1 MSHITI
7 CDIFNYVINYVLMSD
22 VMATIFMTNSIVELI
37 RNMFWPLFA
46 ETPCKI
52 GAAIA
57 PNRKLSMSVWQYTV
71 HIGNC
76 HTGYNHYTF
85 TLYKR
90 THTIA
95 VHVYTMQGYY

>member
-7 CDIFNYVINYVLMSD
+7 GDIFNYVINYRYVLMSD
-22 VMATIFMTNSIVELI
+22 VELMATIFMTNSIVELI

-57 PNRKLSMSVWQYTV
+57 PNRKFKYVGMAIHSPYRQLSYR
-71 HIGNC
+71 
-76 HTGYNHYTF
+76 
-85 TLYKR
+85 L
-90 THTIA
+90 
-95 VHVYTMQGYY
+95 